1 MARERDTQ
9 KLKHGYKK
17 KSTHR
22 DRKTG
27 KPTNRLTG
35 RERVLQTDGKREM
48 ERKTKRGKQRY
59 RWREIQRGTLR
70 GETEAE
76 DGERAQRQAKREGE
90 GLTDI
95 LGPRHFS
102 EVKSEHKLSNY
113 MRPPMNVFPFGLI
126 LGEFSS
132 YALGKNTC

>member
-1 MARERDTQ
+1 MERWAGGILRGGNARARHRERRGSKIQRKRDTQ

-48 ERKTKRGKQRY
+48 ERQKEENRDT
-59 RWREIQRGTLR
+59 
-70 GETEAE
+70 
-76 DGERAQRQAKREGE
+76 DGERYREV
-90 GLTDI
+90 
-95 LGPRHFS
+95 R
-102 EVKSEHKLSNY
+102 
-113 MRPPMNVFPFGLI
+113 
-126 LGEFSS
+126 
-132 YALGKNTC
+132 